1 MKKSKFTFLLLLIAI
16 ASLITSV
23 NKVVTSYG
31 ILDEEIKQA
40 TSGNYKYNY
49 ICTLAPEEKI
59 SYDKLYNL
67 LKKNLSNYSV
77 ELSLSYESP
86 HFNSDYINIRG
97 ILNNKTYL
105 GTLKEGSIDNF
116 NKPFFAFVG
125 EDTDSWYQ
133 KHIQLDNDAY
143 EINATYYNKYRSSI
157 YFSLHSAPKEFKKA
171 FESQPIISLSVRGS
185 SSLPDSIKAFEK
197 DLKSTFKN
205 LKFDYS
211 FYGED
216 YYKFKANQ
224 VKTPYIDRL
233 IPYVVLL
240 IFSIALV
247 SILISKIFFRAKP
260 IVLLSLFFIMLTCN
274 GYILISSLTYLN
286 ARVQFTKTVEEYKDN
301 HIYYSSAPLTDDVK
315 NRIVSS
321 TSTLN
326 YTGSFSTTLSYD
338 KVVQLE
344 DELNFTEDYNSS
356 NLENEISTKMLY
368 FPQEFYNSL
377 SVKLSKG
384 SNLDF
389 NKNTVLLGD
398 TFEKYFNLGDTIYI
412 NGNKFEIVGFI
423 EKNYMAPYTLGRLT
437 NLNNG
442 LMISSPLSTDNA
454 TDDLF
459 LLNTDTNSSR
469 LSSIHDINTSL
480 IYSYGQGKFV
490 SILFS
495 VVTLILLLITIS
507 VCYVNLFISLSNVI
521 FFIVSII
528 SNILSISLFYFINI
542 SSSLPYY
549 LRPIESL
556 EYLSRRDITI
566 TFLVSLCIFMFQYIY
581 KKYSRILNKILNNV
595 THKCHRSIIK

>member
-1 MKKSKFTFLLLLIAI
+1 MKKGKFTFLLLLVVI

-31 ILDEEIKQA
+31 ILEEEIKQV

-49 ICTLAPEEKI
+49 ICTIAPDENFN
-59 SYDKLYNL
+59 YNKLYNIL
-67 LKKNLSNYSV
+67 NKNLSNYSV
-77 ELSLSYESP
+77 ELSLNYESP
-86 HFNSDYINIRG
+86 QFNSEYISIRG

-125 EDTDSWYQ
+125 EDTDSWYMKQ
-133 KHIQLDNDAY
+133 IPLGDNIY
-143 EINATYYNKYRSSI
+143 TINATYYNKYKSAI
-157 YFSLHSAPKEFKKA
+157 YFSLHNAPKEFQKA

-185 SSLPDSIKAFEK
+185 SSLPDSLKAFEK

-205 LKFDYS
+205 IKFDYS

-216 YYKFKANQ
+216 YYKFKSNQ
-224 VKTPYIDRL
+224 VKSPYLDRL

-240 IFSIALV
+240 IFSLALV
-247 SILISKIFFRAKP
+247 TILILKIFFRAKP
-260 IVLLSLFFIMLTCN
+260 VILLSLFFIMLTCN
-274 GYILISSLTYLN
+274 GYFLISSLTYLE
-286 ARVQFTKTVEEYKDN
+286 ARVTFTKSLDEYEN
-301 HIYYSSAPLTDDVK
+301 SHIYYSSAPLTDDIK
-315 NRIVSS
+315 SNIISS

-326 YTGSFSTTLSYD
+326 YTGSFSTSLSYD
-338 KVVQLE
+338 KIVELK

-368 FPQEFYNSL
+368 FPQEFYDAL
-377 SVKLSKG
+377 SVKLYKG
-384 SNLDF
+384 NNLDF
-389 NKNTVLLGD
+389 SKNTVLLGFN
-398 TFEKYFNLGDTIYI
+398 FEKYFNVGDIIHI
-412 NGNKFEIVGFI
+412 NGDKFEVVGFI

-442 LMISSPLSTDNA
+442 LITSSKVYNGNDA
-454 TDDLF
+454 DDLF
-459 LLNTDTNSSR
+459 LLKNNSNSNR
-469 LSSIHDINTSL
+469 LSSISTINNSL

-490 SILFS
+490 PILFS
-495 VVTLILLLITIS
+495 VITLILIIITIS
-507 VCYVNLFISLSNVI
+507 VCYVNLFISLSNGI

-528 SNILSISLFYFINI
+528 SNVLSIVLFYFISI

-556 EYLSRRDITI
+556 EYISIRNLLI
-566 TFLVSLCIFMFQYIY
+566 TFLVSLCIFIFQYIY
-581 KKYSRILNKILNNV
+581 KKYSKLLNKILNSV